1 MLNTVQ
7 EQLVDYF
14 KYTDADVKG
23 VLKEMHKSYNKI
35 IKECLEMYEKQ
46 VNDNPMNEEMKGLRQ
61 ACNNMRYKYEKEV
74 EK

>member
-1 MLNTVQ
+1 M
-7 EQLVDYF
+7 
-14 KYTDADVKG
+14 KG
-23 VLKEMHKSYNKI
+23 VQKEMHKSYNKI

-46 VNDNPMNEEMKGLRQ
+46 VNDNPMNQEMKELRQ